1 MKGVLSWEMW
11 RHLRRLVAHSDGD
24 ASEEVWVSLCYKTEV
39 NQRGYSVLRELG

>member
-39 NQRGYSVLRELG
+39 NRYGYSVVKELG